1 MSGWQNELDSRPI
14 RVGEILAADPDGL
27 KVLVLIASDGPCV
40 ITYQGVPLRPA
51 LPDPCS
57 RRVRRRVAHDM
68 PLQPGDVL
76 VDNKS
81 GLVVRCIRGGS
92 GDVCCNGRPLLLD
105 RQSSASSAS
114 TPSRTGCF

>member
-1 MSGWQNELDSRPI
+1 MPGWQNELDSRPI

-51 LPDPCS
+51 MPDPCS
-57 RRVRRRVAHDM
+57 RRVRRRAAHDM

-76 VDNKS
+76 VDHKS
-81 GLVVRCIRGGS
+81 GLVVRCIRGGT